1 MKRRGGIASQNFHNA
16 TIIFNI
22 FTYFIIVIMMNNLL
36 LVLKPELSIIVI
48 MILTITN

>member
-22 FTYFIIVIMMNNLL
+22 FTYFIT
-36 LVLKPELSIIVI
+36 IIVI